1 MWEAGSWPMSGVK
14 GSLSVDLNTELKS
27 EEFIQASSQ
36 EVCSRG
42 NMDKELE
49 EGKNSRYQGKVLLN
63 LNILFAISA

>member
-1 MWEAGSWPMSGVK
+1 MSGVK